1 MRDKRF
7 LIVAV
12 MLLMVFAL
20 SGTALAAP
28 TVHLDNQQLTFTD
41 TQPIIEDGR
50 TLVPLRAI
58 FEAMGAKVEWNQ
70 DTQTAKAVKGSA
82 TVVLP
87 IGSTSPT
94 VNGQIQQL
102 DVPAKIINGRTLAP
116 LRFVGEAFGGNVRW
130 EATTETIYI
139 TSPEKKLQ
147 LSSTQKVFVH
157 FIDVGQAD
165 SIYIKLPNNN
175 DILIDGGNIA
185 DRRLTC
191 RSECFPSGK
200 SY

>member
-28 TVHLDNQQLTFTD
+28 TVYLDNQQLTFTD

-70 DTQTAKAVKGSA
+70 DTQTATA
-82 TVVLP
+82 TKRETNVILQ
-87 IGSTSPT
+87 IGSTTPT
-94 VNGQIQQL
+94 VNGQVVRL
-102 DVPAKIINGRTLAP
+102 DVPGKIVNGRTLAP

-139 TSPEKKLQ
+139 T
-147 LSSTQKVFVH
+147 
-157 FIDVGQAD
+157 
-165 SIYIKLPNNN
+165 
-175 DILIDGGNIA
+175 
-185 DRRLTC
+185 
-191 RSECFPSGK
+191 
-200 SY
+200 

>member
-58 FEAMGAKVEWNQ
+58 FEA
-70 DTQTAKAVKGSA
+70 
-82 TVVLP
+82 
-87 IGSTSPT
+87 
-94 VNGQIQQL
+94 
-102 DVPAKIINGRTLAP
+102 
-116 LRFVGEAFGGNVRW
+116 
-130 EATTETIYI
+130 
-139 TSPEKKLQ
+139 
-147 LSSTQKVFVH
+147 
-157 FIDVGQAD
+157 
-165 SIYIKLPNNN
+165 
-175 DILIDGGNIA
+175 
-185 DRRLTC
+185 C
-191 RSECFPSGK
+191 
-200 SY
+200 